1 MDITN
6 KLVNGDTTI
15 YGLCDK
21 QLSCTTC
28 SVEIESH
35 FDKLKEPTE

>member
-6 KLVNGDTTI
+6 KLVNADVNI

-35 FDKLKEPTE
+35 FN